1 MLLVNVDIL
10 FRKSGKYYIG
20 NEHDSLVLNAN
31 KNTYNW
37 YSKQEYGNTINF
49 IQNEKGLDFID
60 AVKYL
65 NNEEFQVANFKEEKL
80 FMIHQSINTKRKK
93 IWLFHVII

>member
-65 NNEEFQVANFKEEKL
+65 NNEEFQVANFKR
-80 FMIHQSINTKRKK
+80 RKSC
-93 IWLFHVII
+93 L